1 MQKLLWKKGNKIMQ
15 ESKEQ
20 RVHNVFEKIS
30 DNYDKMNS
38 VISFQQHIKWRKDTM
53 KKMNVQPGSKALDVC
68 CGTADWTIALAEAV
82 GPTGGVTGLDFSQN
96 MLNVGIEKVKELG
109 LKQVELVHGNAM
121 ELPFP
126 DNSFDYVTIG
136 FGLRNVP
143 DYLQVLKEMHRVVK
157 PGGIAVCLETS
168 QPTLIG
174 YKQLYYFYFRFIMPM
189 FGKLLAKSYREY
201 AWLHESARNF
211 PGMRELAKM
220 FEQAGFKEV
229 KYKPYSGGAAAVHI
243 GKKN

>member
-1 MQKLLWKKGNKIMQ
+1 MQQ
-15 ESKEQ
+15 SKEQ
-20 RVHNVFEKIS
+20 RVHKVFEKIS

-38 VISFQQHIKWRKDTM
+38 VISFQQHLKWRKDTM
-53 KKMNVQPGSKALDVC
+53 KRMNVQKGSKALDVC

-82 GPTGGVTGLDFSQN
+82 GPSGEVTGLDFSQN
-96 MLNVGIEKVKELG
+96 MLNVGIEKVKNLG
-109 LKQVELVHGNAM
+109 LKHVNLVHGNAM

-143 DYLQVLKEMHRVVK
+143 DYLQVLKEMHRVLK

-174 YKQLYYFYFRFIMPM
+174 YKQLFFFYFRYIMPM
-189 FGKLLAKSYREY
+189 FGKLFAKSYKEY
-201 AWLHESARNF
+201 SWLQESARDF
-211 PGMRELAKM
+211 PDMKALARL
-220 FEQAGFKEV
+220 FETAGFNNV
-229 KYKPYSGGAAAVHI
+229 FYKPYSGGAAAVHM
-243 GKKN
+243 GYKK

>member
-1 MQKLLWKKGNKIMQ
+1 MQQ
-15 ESKEQ
+15 SKEQ
-20 RVHNVFEKIS
+20 RVHHVFEKIS

-38 VISFQQHIKWRKDTM
+38 VISFQQHIKWRMDTM
-53 KKMNVQPGSKALDVC
+53 RRMNVQPGSKALDVC

-82 GPTGGVTGLDFSQN
+82 GPTGKVTGLDFSQN

-109 LKQVELVHGNAM
+109 LEQVTSIHGNAM

-143 DYLQVLKEMHRVVK
+143 DYLQVLKEMNRVLK

-174 YKQLYYFYFRFIMPM
+174 YKQLYYFYFRFIMPL
-189 FGKLLAKSYREY
+189 FGKMLAKSYREY
-201 AWLHESARNF
+201 AWLHESARDF
-211 PGMRELAKM
+211 PGMRELAKL
-220 FEQAGFKEV
+220 FENAGFKEV
-229 KYKPYSGGAAAVHI
+229 RYKPYSGGAAAVHI
-243 GKKN
+243 GKKI

>member
-1 MQKLLWKKGNKIMQ
+1 MQQ
-15 ESKEQ
+15 SKEQ

-38 VISFQQHIKWRKDTM
+38 VISFQQHIKWRTDTM
-53 KKMNVQPGSKALDVC
+53 KRMNVQPGSKALDVC

-82 GPTGGVTGLDFSQN
+82 GPTGQVTGLDFSQN
-96 MLNVGIEKVKELG
+96 MLNVGIEKVKKLG
-109 LKQVELVHGNAM
+109 LNQVKLIHGNAM

-126 DNSFDYVTIG
+126 DNSFDYITIG

-174 YKQLYYFYFRFIMPM
+174 YKQLYYFYFRYIMPM
-189 FGKLLAKSYREY
+189 FGKLLAKSYKEY
-201 AWLHESARNF
+201 SWLQESARDF
-211 PGMRELAKM
+211 PGIKELALI
-220 FEQAGFKEV
+220 FENAGFKDV

-243 GKKN
+243 GYKK

>member
-1 MQKLLWKKGNKIMQ
+1 MQKLLWKKGNNNMQ

-20 RVHNVFEKIS
+20 RVHHVFEKIS

-82 GPTGGVTGLDFSQN
+82 GPTGEVTGLDFSQN
-96 MLNVGIEKVKELG
+96 MLNVGIEKVKDLG
-109 LKQVELVHGNAM
+109 LNQVKLIHGNAM

-201 AWLHESARNF
+201 AWLHESARDF

-220 FEQAGFKEV
+220 FEQAGFKDV
-229 KYKPYSGGAAAVHI
+229 KYRPYSGGAAAVHI

>member
-1 MQKLLWKKGNKIMQ
+1 MQQ
-15 ESKEQ
+15 SKEQ
-20 RVHNVFEKIS
+20 RVHHVFEKIS
-30 DNYDKMNS
+30 ENYDKMNS
-38 VISFQQHIKWRKDTM
+38 VISFQQHIRWRKDTM
-53 KKMNVQPGSKALDVC
+53 RRMNVKLGSKALDVC

-82 GPTGGVTGLDFSQN
+82 GPNGEVTGLDFSKN
-96 MLNVGIEKVKELG
+96 MLKVGEEKVTRLG
-109 LKQVELVHGNAM
+109 LKQVNLIHGNAM

-143 DYLQVLKEMHRVVK
+143 DYLQVLKEMHRVVR

-168 QPTLIG
+168 QPTLFG
-174 YKQLYYFYFRFIMPM
+174 YRQLFFFYFRFIMPL
-189 FGKLLAKSYREY
+189 FGKLFAKSYEEY
-201 AWLHESARNF
+201 SWLQESARDF
-211 PGMRELAKM
+211 PGMKELARL
-220 FEQAGFKEV
+220 FEQAGFRDV